1 MKISPTLSEVRQIA
15 ATGNYNVLPVSMELL
30 SDFITP
36 IEAMRILQ
44 NVSTHCYM
52 LESAQASEYWGRY
65 TFLGFDLK
73 LEITCIDG
81 EMQVGNVKIKTEH
94 PSDYIRQII
103 SDYKSPRFEYL
114 PPFTGG
120 LVGYFSYDYLTYRE
134 PTVKCKV
141 EDTEAFKDVDLML
154 FDQVIAFD
162 NLCQKVILIVN
173 MSLEDPETGYNKAI
187 VELKQLKEL
196 LQHGEKKQKMGGKL
210 LGKVTPL
217 FDKKQFCEMVE
228 KAKHHIH
235 EGDIFQIVLSNRLS
249 APFEGSLFDTYR
261 VLRTINPS
269 PYMFYFSGTD
279 VEVAGASPETLVKLE
294 DGVLHTFP
302 LAGTRPRGKN
312 EEEDKKL
319 ETELLADEKEIA
331 EHNMLVDLGRND
343 LGKISKFGT
352 VNVEKLHSIE
362 RYSHVMHIG
371 STVRGDIKEEY
382 DALDAI
388 EAVLPAGTL
397 SGAPKIM
404 IRNDE
409 MTVDEIRDL
418 KPDRII
424 LSPGPGRPE
433 DAGVIIDVVK
443 ELGKEFPILGV
454 CLGHQAICA
463 AFGATVTY
471 AKELMHGKQ
480 SEVSFDTDCLLFQ
493 KCPKNAPV
501 ARYHSLAADADTL
514 PECLKITA
522 QTLDGEVM
530 AVEHKEYPIYGVQFH
545 PESIMTPDGKQMLKN
560 FITIS

>member
-65 TFLGFDLK
+65 TFLGFDPK

-173 MSLEDPETGYNKAI
+173 MSLEDPETGYNKAV

-196 LQHGEKKQKMGGKL
+196 LQHGEKKQEMGGKL

-397 SGAPKIM
+397 SGAPKIRACQLIGQLENNKRGIYGGAIGYIDFTGNM
-404 IRNDE
+404 DTCIAIRIAYKKNGK
-409 MTVDEIRDL
+409 VFVR
-418 KPDRII
+418 
-424 LSPGPGRPE
+424 SG
-433 DAGVIIDVVK
+433 AGIVADSV
-443 ELGKEFPILGV
+443 
-454 CLGHQAICA
+454 
-463 AFGATVTY
+463 
-471 AKELMHGKQ
+471 
-480 SEVSFDTDCLLFQ
+480 
-493 KCPKNAPV
+493 PK
-501 ARYHSLAADADTL
+501 
-514 PECLKITA
+514 
-522 QTLDGEVM
+522 
-530 AVEHKEYPIYGVQFH
+530 KEYEECINKAKA
-545 PESIMTPDGKQMLKN
+545 SLKALEMAQEEEV
-560 FITIS
+560 